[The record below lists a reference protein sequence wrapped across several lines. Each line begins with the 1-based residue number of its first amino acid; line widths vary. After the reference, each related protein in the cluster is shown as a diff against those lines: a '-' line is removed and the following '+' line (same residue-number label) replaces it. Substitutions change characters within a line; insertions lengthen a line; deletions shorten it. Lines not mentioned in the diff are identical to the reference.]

1 MLYILILLLLNLSS
15 SVSTASPLNASRAT
29 ENPPCGIPFAW
40 YREEGLDAEGPD
52 VNAWK
57 SAAANTANRTLD
69 RIVGRPRLLRVKAA
83 FGSASVLRLDGQS
96 AVWQAAGAWGTLK
109 SPVTLIVFA
118 RISEE
123 RSGVLF
129 DGSTRVGSLPARWES
144 GKFKTATDPMTTS
157 KQTPWRAYAF
167 PFSQNSGPLGGFIL
181 GANVAA
187 KDGLE
192 CDVAEVLI
200 YPRELSAE
208 ECRQT
213 VDWLASKWGQ
223 PEELPAKDQPQPLAA
238 PNDPQLFRKTLRRR
252 GDDGVDTYRI
262 PGLVATPNGTLIAV
276 FDARNKNGGD
286 LPGDIDVAMQRST
299 DGGTSWSSLQRI
311 MDFDAA
317 APNSF
322 GNGVGDPAVLVDR
335 RTGEIFV
342 VALWSKGPR
351 GWHGSGPGLTPEET
365 GQLMLVRSKDDGLT
379 WSQPLSLTPQL
390 KQPGWRLCFNG
401 PGNGIQ
407 LQNGTLVFPAQ
418 FRDEQGKPHSCFI
431 ASTDGGE
438 KWTIS
443 PPAISNGVPTSECA
457 IAELQD
463 GSLLLSMRNEARS
476 GRRAWA
482 RWEWKEHLQ
491 QGRWSESWL
500 DLPDPTCMASLIRHP
515 DGPLLFSN
523 PNHSQH
529 RRSLTV
535 RYSTN
540 DGVNWSRGKLLDP
553 GGAMY
558 SCMTTLPNGQIAILY
573 ESAAAEGL
581 VFLRFPLEWVL
592 QN

>member
-1 MLYILILLLLNLSS
+1 MLCLLIVHLLNLGQLL
-15 SVSTASPLNASRAT
+15 STVPPLNTPKAAET
-29 ENPPCGIPFAW
+29 PPAGAPYAW
-40 YREEGLDAEGPD
+40 YREDGLDAEGPD
-52 VNAWK
+52 VSVWR
-57 SAAANTANRTLD
+57 SAEGTAANRTLD
-69 RIVGRPRLLRVKAA
+69 RIVGRPRLLRVNAA
-83 FGSASVLRLDGQS
+83 FGAASVLRLDGQS
-96 AVWQAAGAWGTLK
+96 AVWQAVSAWGTLK
-109 SPVTLIVFA
+109 SPVTVIVFA
-118 RISEE
+118 RLNRE
-123 RSGVLF
+123 RPGVLF

-144 GKFKTATDPMTTS
+144 GRFSVASSEVMIS
-157 KQTPWRAYAF
+157 KEASWRAYAF
-167 PFSQNSGPLGGFIL
+167 PFSENSGPLGGFIL

-192 CDVAEVLI
+192 CDIAEVLI
-200 YPRELSAE
+200 YPRALSAE

-213 VDWLASKWGQ
+213 IDWLTAKWGQ
-223 PEELPAKDQPQPLAA
+223 PEELPAKDQPRPLQA
-238 PNDPQLFRKTLRRR
+238 PTDPRLFRMTLRRR

-262 PGLVATPNGTLIAV
+262 PGLAATPSGTLIAV

-299 DGGTSWSSLQRI
+299 DGGNTWSSLQRI

-317 APNSF
+317 VSNSH

-335 RTGEIFV
+335 RTGNILV
-342 VALWSKGPR
+342 AALWSKGPR
-351 GWHGSGPGLTPEET
+351 GWNGSGPGMTPEET
-365 GQLMLVRSKDDGLT
+365 GQLMLVRSTDDGLT
-379 WSQPLSLTPQL
+379 WSQPISLTPQL

-407 LQNGTLVFPAQ
+407 LRNGTLVFPAQ

-482 RWEWKEHLQ
+482 RWEWQEQVQ
-491 QGRWSESWL
+491 QGRWSQSWL
-500 DLPDPTCMASLIRHP
+500 DVPDPTCMASLIRHP

-523 PNHSQH
+523 PNHTQQ

-535 RYSTN
+535 RYST
-540 DGVNWSRGKLLDP
+540 DSGHSWSRGKLLDP
-553 GGAMY
+553 AGAMY
-558 SCMTTLPNGQIAILY
+558 SCMATLPDGEIALLY

-581 VFLRFPLEWVL
+581 VFLRFPLAWVL
-592 QN
+592 EI